1 MLNIGKYPLVKMGP
15 LGMGSNM
22 YKIDYA
28 GWLADLEDIYHRL
41 DEDEDRDTLA
51 FAVEIIRRLEEME
64 AMFEKQGQTLQ

>member
-1 MLNIGKYPLVKMGP
+1 
-15 LGMGSNM
+15 M

-51 FAVEIIRRLEEME
+51 FAVEIIKRLEEME
-64 AMFEKQGQTLQ
+64 AMLERQGQTLQ